1 MVTRQGD
8 VCWCDF
14 GPAHGSGPSRRR
26 PCVVIQNNVFNRSR
40 INTTV
45 VCLLTSNLMREG
57 APGNVALSK
66 GEAGLPKKCIAN
78 VSQLMTVDKTDLSEK
93 IGTLR
98 ARRLRE
104 ILAGV
109 QGLLEPADVP

>member
-1 MVTRQGD
+1 MVIRQGD

-14 GPAHGSGPSRRR
+14 GAALGSGPACRR

-45 VCLLTSNLMREG
+45 VCLLTANLLRAG
-57 APGNVALSK
+57 APGNVALAK
-66 GEAGLPKKCIAN
+66 GVANLPKKCVAN
-78 VSQLMTVDKTDLSEK
+78 ISQLMTVDKADLVEK
-93 IGTLR
+93 IGTLP
-98 ARRLRE
+98 ASQLRE

-109 QGLLEPADVP
+109 NGLLGPADII

>member
-1 MVTRQGD
+1 
-8 VCWCDF
+8 
-14 GPAHGSGPSRRR
+14 
-26 PCVVIQNNVFNRSR
+26 VIQNNVFNRSR

-104 ILAGV
+104 ILAGM